1 MKTLESNLSLINSSK
16 KIGLNAG
23 TITEVDETFYLHSQK
38 GTKCKHRAP
47 RKRGGR
53 PSKGIT
59 NQEAVVLT
67 IIGREG
73 NSEYRFTNMCRISAD
88 ELEQAIGDRTS
99 KRTILCSDGH
109 NSYKSFTKKQNI
121 EHHILNASKG
131 EKVVITF
138 NILISLHSRMKH
150 S

>member
-1 MKTLESNLSLINSSK
+1 MKTLESNLSLIKSSK

-23 TITEVDETFYLHSQK
+23 TIFKWRHKFLSSQESVGEQKPFKGITEVDETFYLHSQK

-67 IIGREG
+67 IMDREG

-99 KRTILCSDGH
+99 KR
-109 NSYKSFTKKQNI
+109 NF
-121 EHHILNASKG
+121 
-131 EKVVITF
+131 
-138 NILISLHSRMKH
+138 
-150 S
+150 